1 MAASGCGSE
10 KNSDLTRQG
19 FHGLGARKW
28 CKSFIVGRAND
39 TGVGPSERTQITAG
53 QVQPPDFRTK
63 ATIVEPAGSPAAIA
77 AWSRAAE
84 SSSAGGRIAARAI
97 SSAFAL

>member
-1 MAASGCGSE
+1 MQANGCGSE

-19 FHGLGARKW
+19 LPRVPRLKW

-53 QVQPPDFRTK
+53 QVQPQDFRTK

-84 SSSAGGRIAARAI
+84 SSSAGGRIAACAI